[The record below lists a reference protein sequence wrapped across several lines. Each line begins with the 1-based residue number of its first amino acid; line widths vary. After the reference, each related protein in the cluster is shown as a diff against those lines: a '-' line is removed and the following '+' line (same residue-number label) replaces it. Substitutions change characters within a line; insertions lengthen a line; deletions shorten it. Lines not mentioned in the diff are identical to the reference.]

1 MSYSAE
7 YFYKFKP
14 LTKGDVFVEENAKHD
29 PRHHQIVDFGTRR
42 IKNSSSSI
50 PTIELRK
57 FPTTEIGGTT
67 YIVDS
72 EDKLWDDII
81 FSDHMIEDQ

>member
-7 YFYKFKP
+7 YFYDFKP
-14 LTKGDVFVEENAKHD
+14 PTKGDVFVEEDAKHN
-29 PRHHQIVDFGTRR
+29 PRHHQIVDFGKRKSEKGST
-42 IKNSSSSI
+42 SI

-81 FSDHMIEDQ
+81 YSDHMIED